1 MAYRTAKIQAGSV
14 GGVTWAR
21 RQRTRIQARN
31 GLKRVCVR
39 TLRRVSIVRLVV
51 QGVEGGER
59 WRVLF
64 VVIFLG
70 VGIVVLG
77 SGCLVSASLLAM

>member
-1 MAYRTAKIQAGSV
+1 ME
-14 GGVTWAR
+14 GVTWAR
-21 RQRTRIQARN
+21 RQRTRSQARN

-51 QGVEGGER
+51 RGIEGMEG

-64 VVIFLG
+64 VVIIFLAVDIVDFWFRG
-70 VGIVVLG
+70 VCSVARELMLNWVAL
-77 SGCLVSASLLAM
+77 SM